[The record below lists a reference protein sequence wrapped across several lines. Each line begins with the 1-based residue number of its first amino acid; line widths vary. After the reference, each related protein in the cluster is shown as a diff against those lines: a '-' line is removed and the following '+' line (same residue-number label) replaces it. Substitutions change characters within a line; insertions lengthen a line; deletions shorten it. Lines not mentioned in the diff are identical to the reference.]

1 MNPIAVIAGFVVLL
15 AILIYYLQSR
25 ERKPETPRA
34 VKDSKER
41 NIVKVRDYDA
51 QYKAEQAKIE
61 EEKKTEEPEV
71 EKPILDKVADE
82 SVIVEPDVDDIAELT
97 GVGPKYQEL
106 LRAAGVKSIK
116 TIADS
121 NAGELHALLLKTN
134 EETGIT
140 KRPPTLRNVEDWIKS
155 AGSH

>member
-1 MNPIAVIAGFVVLL
+1 NPIAVIAGFVVLL

-25 ERKPETPRA
+25 EKKPETPRA
-34 VKDSKER
+34 LKDSNER
-41 NIVKVRDYDA
+41 NIVKVREYDA
-51 QYKAEQAKIE
+51 QYKAEQAKVE
-61 EEKKTEEPEV
+61 EEKTEEPKV
-71 EKPILDKVADE
+71 EEPILEKVTDE
-82 SVIVEPDVDDIAELT
+82 PVIVEPDVDDIAELS

-116 TIADS
+116 TIAESD
-121 NAGELHALLLKTN
+121 AEELHALLLKTN